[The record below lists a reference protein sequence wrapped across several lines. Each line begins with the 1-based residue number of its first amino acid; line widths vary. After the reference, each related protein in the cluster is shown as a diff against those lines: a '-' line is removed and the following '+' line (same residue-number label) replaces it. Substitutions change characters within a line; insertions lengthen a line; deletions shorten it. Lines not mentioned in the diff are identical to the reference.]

1 MKLHREKALREILA
15 SEDLIETAVHG
26 QTAHALAERQRQEE
40 LEARRQAEMDAAG
53 RWMNARQRRQLRKTL
68 ERQAQED

>member
-26 QTAHALAERQRQEE
+26 RTAHELAELERKEA

-53 RWMNARQRRQLRKTL
+53 RWMNSRQRRNLRKTL
-68 ERQAQED
+68 ERQTQED